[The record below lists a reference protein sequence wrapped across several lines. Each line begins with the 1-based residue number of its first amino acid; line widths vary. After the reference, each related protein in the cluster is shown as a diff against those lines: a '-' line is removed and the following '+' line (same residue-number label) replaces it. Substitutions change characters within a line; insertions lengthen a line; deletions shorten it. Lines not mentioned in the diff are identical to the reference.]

1 MFVQQLPGCRAPQ
14 KAQSSTGARS
24 EGSRAL
30 PWAAL
35 ELQVPAESFHLSESS
50 CSPPANYHLTQ
61 LLQHGVAPRLTQH
74 HTAAFPPPTAV
85 GLRCHPALTDSGQ
98 GTARGTGDTQRVP
111 SPSSQQ
117 GADQPRG
124 LPWPWEA
131 RSIQL
136 CCGAVVRWV
145 HLDHSGATGATCC
158 SAPRHGDAMQKL
170 LRSDQVSLQHSSL
183 ILLMDGCNCL
193 NVNSLQVPNKSWLF
207 SHSLQHGTVLE
218 EEGPSVVVPLCPAA
232 GTGVKPHQEKGQ
244 PIWCSL
250 WCISAAVRTRHVPDD
265 RAQLP
270 QHEMRSA
277 SSARMSAS

>member
-61 LLQHGVAPRLTQH
+61 PLQHGVAPRLTQH

-117 GADQPRG
+117 VQTNLEGFLGRGRRAASSCVVGQLCAGFIWTTLVPRG
-124 LPWPWEA
+124 P
-131 RSIQL
+131 
-136 CCGAVVRWV
+136 
-145 HLDHSGATGATCC
+145 
-158 SAPRHGDAMQKL
+158 
-170 LRSDQVSLQHSSL
+170 
-183 ILLMDGCNCL
+183 
-193 NVNSLQVPNKSWLF
+193 
-207 SHSLQHGTVLE
+207 
-218 EEGPSVVVPLCPAA
+218 PAA
-232 GTGVKPHQEKGQ
+232 VLPDTEMQCRS
-244 PIWCSL
+244 CSDH
-250 WCISAAVRTRHVPDD
+250 IRSPYSTAV
-265 RAQLP
+265 
-270 QHEMRSA
+270 
-277 SSARMSAS
+277 